1 MPAAASEGQKRLPG
15 RAKGALTA
23 VVHGLGL
30 MPTMSRRTG
39 PSDSASPGS
48 GSTSSRAGPSDAAAS
63 WAGVGRAPASGGGRR
78 QGRQGRQAAGRRDS
92 EPRGAVGDMGPA

>member
-23 VVHGLGL
+23 VVHGPGL

-78 QGRQGRQAAGRRDS
+78 QGRQAAGRRDS